1 MENNPMANLHI
12 SLPES
17 LKEFVKEEVAEGG
30 YGTPSDYV
38 RSLLRQAKEQKL
50 RRQLDQALLASLE
63 TPAEEVTPEYL
74 AELRREVREVISRKR
89 PKSL

>member
-1 MENNPMANLHI
+1 MPSLHI

-17 LKEFVKEEVAEGG
+17 LKEFVKEEVDEGG

-38 RSLLRQAKEQKL
+38 RSLLREAKERKERKV
-50 RRQLDQALLASLE
+50 RRRIDQALLASLE

-74 AELRREVREVISRKR
+74 AELRREVRQVIERKR
-89 PKSL
+89 PKGA

>member
-1 MENNPMANLHI
+1 MPSLHI

-17 LKEFVKEEVAEGG
+17 LKEFVKEEVDEGG

-38 RSLLRQAKEQKL
+38 RSLLREARERKV
-50 RRQLDQALLASLE
+50 RRRIDQALLASLE

-74 AELRREVREVISRKR
+74 AELRREVRQVIERKR
-89 PKSL
+89 PKGA

>member
-1 MENNPMANLHI
+1 MPNTTSLHV

-38 RSLLRQAKEQKL
+38 RSLLRQAKESKL
-50 RRQLDQALLASLE
+50 RRRLDQALLASLE
-63 TPAEEVTPEYL
+63 TPEEEVTPEYL
-74 AELRREVREVISRKR
+74 AELRREVHDVIARKR
-89 PKSL
+89 PQKA

>member
-63 TPAEEVTPEYL
+63 TPAEEVTSEYL
-74 AELRREVREVISRKR
+74 VELRREVREVISRKR